1 MYYLWL
7 NEAQAGPYDLQ
18 QVQSMRNAGQIT
30 AETLYWQ
37 EGNAEW
43 LPLGNILS
51 EIEPKKKEKAAS
63 PMIRTAVIRPF
74 EQTMV
79 HRTGNLTNPKPA
91 VQAAQQPVPVQ
102 YTPVQAQGTGQSTLR
117 KWAPLLALGVIVIV
131 LLIIVLIYFL

>member
-18 QVQSMRNAGQIT
+18 QVQSMWKAGQIT
-30 AETLYWQ
+30 AETLCWQ

-43 LPLGNILS
+43 QPFSTILPG
-51 EIEPKKKEKAAS
+51 IEPKKRAAS

-79 HRTGNLTNPKPA
+79 RRTGNLTNPKPV
-91 VQAAQQPVPVQ
+91 VQAAQQPEPVPN
-102 YTPVQAQGTGQSTLR
+102 TPEPAQGTGQSALR
-117 KWAPLLALGVIVIV
+117 KWAPLLILSVIVIV
-131 LLIIVLIYFL
+131 LLILGLIYFA